1 MNKKQWSVDEVIIN
15 GLATS
20 PGFAIGPVYIFRP
33 QVINLLELEEHIE
46 NSAEEIRHLNKAMRQ
61 VMKQLVYAQKISE
74 TSYGEKFTDIFESQ
88 KSFLRDEFLIK
99 EITDEIHK
107 ARKSAAHSVSKIL
120 SEKSEYFINLENTY
134 FRERAFDILDL
145 KQKIIHALFGIGID
159 YQLTNPSIV
168 VAESLSPTDTIHF
181 NRKFILGFITDK
193 GGKTSHA
200 TILAKGLQIPAV
212 INGNNL
218 SHILKNEIMII
229 MDGFSGQIIINPTT
243 RTVQRYEHK
252 KQAYLAQKEK
262 LFSDAGRESKT
273 ADMVPVELL
282 ANVEFLHEIPE
293 VLRHAAGGVGLFRTE
308 SIFLEH
314 NGEPDEDTQ
323 FEIYRKLAKKLAP
336 HPVTIRTIDLGG
348 DKLIEGYTS
357 KDELNPFLGWR
368 AIRFCLD
375 RPAVFKNQLR
385 AIYRASVFG
394 NVQILLPMIS
404 SLEEIIQTREIITV
418 VKEELQAENISY
430 IADIPLGV
438 MIETPAAAI
447 HIGALCDYADFFSI
461 GTNDLT
467 QYVLAIDRTN
477 DKVSHSF
484 NTFHPA
490 VLNLVGQVIRTANER
505 KREVTLCGEFASVPE
520 AIPLLLGMGLRRFSM
535 NPFSIPYVRRQ
546 IAGLNIA
553 ECEAIYS
560 EISTYHL
567 VSEIEQKMAGFL
579 EEKGL
584 KVVYLIEE

>member
-1 MNKKQWSVDEVIIN
+1 MNKNQWSEDEVIIS

-20 PGFAIGPVYIFRP
+20 PGFAIGPVHLFRP

-46 NSAEEIRHLNKAMRQ
+46 NPADEVKHLNKAIRQ
-61 VMKQLVYAQKISE
+61 VLKQLIYAQKVSE
-74 TSYGEKFTDIFESQ
+74 SSYGEKFTDIFESQ

-99 EITDEIHK
+99 EITDEINH

-145 KQKIIHALFGIGID
+145 KQKIIHALLGISID

-200 TILAKGLQIPAV
+200 SILAKGLQIPAV

-218 SHILKNEIMII
+218 SHVLKNEVMLIV
-229 MDGFSGQIIINPTT
+229 DGFSGKIIINPTEQT
-243 RTVQRYEHK
+243 LHRYKQK
-252 KQAYLAQKEK
+252 KQLYIDRKEQ
-262 LFSDAGRESKT
+262 LLGTAGEECRTSDG
-273 ADMVPVELL
+273 VPVELL

-293 VLRHAAGGVGLFRTE
+293 VLRYAAGGVGLFRTE

-323 FEIYRKLAKKLAP
+323 FDIYRKIAKKMAP

-348 DKLIEGYTS
+348 DKLIDGYTS

-394 NVQILLPMIS
+394 NIQILLPMIS
-404 SLEEIIQTREIITV
+404 SVEEIIQTREIITV
-418 VKEELQAENISY
+418 VKDELRAENH
-430 IADIPLGV
+430 AFTEDIPLGV

-447 HIGALCDYADFFSI
+447 YTSAICDYADFFSI

-477 DKVSHSF
+477 DKVSPSY

-490 VLNLVGQVIRTANER
+490 VLQLVSQVIRTANER
-505 KREVTLCGEFASVPE
+505 NREVTLCGEFAAVTE
-520 AIPLLLGMGLRRFSM
+520 AVPLLLGMGLRRFSM
-535 NPFSIPYVRRQ
+535 NPFSIPLVRRQ
-546 IAGLNIA
+546 ISELNSA
-553 ECEAIYS
+553 ECEGVFK
-560 EISTYHL
+560 EISSYHL
-567 VSEIEQKMAGFL
+567 ITEIEHKMAGFL

-584 KVVYLIEE
+584 KVDYLIEE